1 MVVINMNYKIS
12 ELAKLA
18 GISARTLR
26 YYDEIGLLKPIRL
39 KDSNY
44 RVYGTE
50 QVNMLQHILI
60 LKEMGIELNQIKVMM
75 KDINDLKRLN
85 MLENHLITLKQKKE
99 RMDAIMDNV
108 RVTIKNM
115 KGDIVMKDQDKFEGL
130 KEKMLKE
137 NDEKYQD
144 EAIERWGKDRYEQS
158 KNAFKNF
165 TKEDFD
171 DLNKLA
177 TNLIDVLNQIKKDP
191 TNQDLRLKAFH
202 IHKSWL
208 TKSLGGTYQ
217 SEAHFNLVD
226 MYVSD
231 ERFKHYYDQHEEGL
245 AHLLKDIV
253 QSIILENES
262 NL

>member
-1 MVVINMNYKIS
+1 MWSNLSCIFIFLLDTPVTSRFILNMVVINMNYKIS

-18 GISARTLR
+18 GISTRTLR
-26 YYDEIGLLKPIRL
+26 HYDDIGLLKPVRQ

-44 RVYGTE
+44 RVYGE
-50 QVNMLQHILI
+50 QQVNMLQHILI

-99 RMDAIMDNV
+99 RMDAIIDNV
-108 RVTIKNM
+108 RTTIKNM
-115 KGDIVMKDQDKFEGL
+115 KGEIQMKDQDKFEGL

-137 NDEKYQD
+137 NDDKYQD

-171 DLNKLA
+171 QLNQLA
-177 TNLIDVLNQIKKDP
+177 TDLIDVLKQIKKDP
-191 TNQDLRLKAFH
+191 TNQD
-202 IHKSWL
+202 
-208 TKSLGGTYQ
+208 
-217 SEAHFNLVD
+217 
-226 MYVSD
+226 
-231 ERFKHYYDQHEEGL
+231 
-245 AHLLKDIV
+245 
-253 QSIILENES
+253 
-262 NL
+262 